1 MPPTL
6 ILPND
11 ILDRI
16 LQWSPTFQT
25 LLAAI
30 CVSKTWYNVFQTH
43 PKSTLR
49 SVARNVVGPA
59 LADAVRVLRYANNED
74 STGSDEEFDAFSK
87 EEFIRLR
94 VNANVVN
101 ELEAIF
107 SLRYRD
113 TMSQTS
119 KLTLAESLRFTRAMY
134 RIMLYCDVFSMP
146 DDEDSVIELEENE
159 RDEIVSRRTAMLDKY
174 STNELVELNA
184 TLTFLRSV
192 ALGSGGEDGDFD
204 DDDDAIRVNSDMLIS
219 PGPASVLEAHQCQE
233 ISTLVEQIG
242 DTVWSAGPFSLLLD
256 FFAAPLQI
264 IWNQRQVDAPSN
276 SDEAM
281 REILLDKPEVSP
293 SAAACDRCGRRDNT
307 QLRKEANWNELHLDL
322 RPLLR
327 GKITGNFTDMGVFD
341 DAKPN
346 KNIPRIM
353 AELFEIPRTE
363 DEFKDWNKSDALC
376 SPCLNKFV
384 SAHLH
389 IWLLE
394 RKLKD
399 GYDALEDCPDGYD
412 CQEQT
417 EVTLHALT
425 HNHLCAPK
433 KKITE

>member
-30 CVSKTWYNVFQTH
+30 CVSKAWYNVFQTH

-49 SVARNVVGPA
+49 SVATNVVGPA
-59 LADAVRVLRYANNED
+59 LADAVRVLRYAKNED
-74 STGSDEEFDAFSK
+74 TTSSDEEFDAFSK

-107 SLRYRD
+107 RLN
-113 TMSQTS
+113 
-119 KLTLAESLRFTRAMY
+119 
-134 RIMLYCDVFSMP
+134 MP
-146 DDEDSVIELEENE
+146 DDEDSVMELEENE

-192 ALGSGGEDGDFD
+192 ALSSGGEDGDLD

-242 DTVWSAGPFSLLLD
+242 DTVWSAGPFSLLLN
-256 FFAAPLQI
+256 FFTAPLQR

-276 SDEAM
+276 SDEEM
-281 REILLDKPEVSP
+281 REILLDKQEVSP
-293 SAAACDRCGRRDNT
+293 SAAAFQKLNN
-307 QLRKEANWNELHLDL
+307 LAFEATVVGAVITHSYAKKQEDWNELHLDL

-346 KNIPRIM
+346 KNIPRMM
-353 AELFEIPRTE
+353 AELFEVPRTE
-363 DEFKDWNKSDALC
+363 DKFKDWNKSDALC
-376 SPCLNKFV
+376 STCLNKFV

-399 GYDALEDCPDGYD
+399 GYDALEDCPFGTGMATTAKSR
-412 CQEQT
+412 QKSHFT
-417 EVTLHALT
+417 
-425 HNHLCAPK
+425 P
-433 KKITE
+433 